1 MTYVQPG
8 LLVVLAALAFGLLAR
23 GSHRRRRAGELALWI
38 AFLALLVWSS
48 PPVARLAAWTLERSY
63 EPLDAPS
70 EEAEAIVVFAGG
82 AEPPYPGQPQ
92 PVASESTYRRAVHAA
107 WLYRNWRPV
116 PVIVSGGPTSGVS
129 PEITI
134 ADVALRILAGAGV
147 PVEQIAAERRSR
159 STAENATYVGEILR
173 ARGIRRVALV
183 TDGFHM
189 RRSEALLRKQGVDV
203 LPAPCSLRSRR
214 PFLHWRDYLPSGEAI
229 LANEDCLHEWVA
241 LVWYR
246 LRGRL

>member
-23 GSHRRRRAGELALWI
+23 GSHRTQRAGARALWI
-38 AFLALLVWSS
+38 GFLALLVWSS
-48 PPVARLAAWTLERSY
+48 PPVARLAAWTLERGY
-63 EPLDAPS
+63 APLDAPAGG
-70 EEAEAIVVFAGG
+70 AEAIVVFAGG
-82 AEPPYPGQPQ
+82 ADLPYPSQPQ
-92 PVASESTYRRAVHAA
+92 PVASESTYRRALHAA
-107 WLYRNWRPV
+107 WLYRSWRPV
-116 PVIVSGGPTSGVS
+116 PVIVSGGPASKVS

-134 ADVALRILAGAGV
+134 ADVALRIIAGAGV
-147 PVEQIAAERRSR
+147 PAEQITPERRSR
-159 STAENATYVGEILR
+159 STAENAVYAGEILR

-189 RRSEALLRKQGVDV
+189 KRSEALLRKQGVDV